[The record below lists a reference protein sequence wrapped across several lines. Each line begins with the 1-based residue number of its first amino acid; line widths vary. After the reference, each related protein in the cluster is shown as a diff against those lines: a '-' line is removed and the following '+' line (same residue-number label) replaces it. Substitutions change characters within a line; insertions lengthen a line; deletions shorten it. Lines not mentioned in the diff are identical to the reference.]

1 MTSPGSSVIQREA
14 KEMISSGLK
23 IMSAVEPCCQVL
35 PLTLSVI
42 SRSFGSGFTESVVV
56 MYGPHAAKPSPHLPF
71 SQSKKSS
78 KPPGVAAL
86 DAPLHR
92 AAEMSLMTE

>member
-1 MTSPGSSVIQREA
+1 
-14 KEMISSGLK
+14 MISSGLK
-23 IMSAVEPCCQVL
+23 IMSEVEPCCQVL

-78 KPPGVAAL
+78 KPPGVR
-86 DAPLHR
+86 PSTPHCMER
-92 AAEMSLMTE
+92 AEMSLMTE